1 MCTGKCSR
9 LVGLVL
15 VAAAL
20 ACITANILLFF
31 PNGEGKWTPGHIT
44 TQAWLMGGVIGGGLM
59 VLCSGSSTVKAGG
72 KGCCGYGCCGNR

>member
-31 PNGEGKWTPGHIT
+31 PNGEGRWTPDHIT
-44 TQAWLMGGVIGGGLM
+44 IQAWLMGGVIGGGLM
-59 VLCSGSSTVKAGG
+59 VRGPGG
-72 KGCCGYGCCGNR
+72 GESQGGCCGYGCCGNR